1 MPFIF
6 YSTKSSLHNKKLD
19 FRSTIKKV
27 CLSKNQVS
35 EIYLARV
42 GLKEATFEYLA
53 HDNNLA
59 PTLQLQWRFKA
70 SIPDYIQWSHVVSK
84 LQTWIWWSRNP
95 YRNDLLENFSLLNCN
110 CYFSSQVTRYGWFLM
125 DQSTLSGLRIWTLS
139 WTTTRL

>member
-1 MPFIF
+1 MEIKITKKSTKSGGKKNVKMPFIF

-59 PTLQLQWRFKA
+59 PTLQLQ
-70 SIPDYIQWSHVVSK
+70 
-84 LQTWIWWSRNP
+84 
-95 YRNDLLENFSLLNCN
+95 
-110 CYFSSQVTRYGWFLM
+110 
-125 DQSTLSGLRIWTLS
+125 
-139 WTTTRL
+139 